1 MSTALNC
8 KVPVLSK
15 GQHIMTSDYGM
26 RTLTVN
32 GKTQTKLHKGV
43 DLVGGG
49 HTLDYVIAFADGTV
63 KAAKY
68 QSSMGYYV
76 QIDHGNGYV
85 TRYMHMKKGSLTVKA
100 GQAVKKGQVLGYMG
114 ATGNVTGAHLHFDIC
129 INGEY
134 IDPKPYLKGEKAF
147 VKASSNKYSE
157 AIKEFQAAAI
167 KDGIK
172 MKKGAN
178 GWWGAESENAAKTG
192 VVKKRLVYRY
202 KNLTRIV
209 QRIVGTRIDGYCGN
223 NTANAIKNWQANN
236 GLAVDGAFGPA
247 CWKAYLEIE

>member
-1 MSTALNC
+1 MATTLNC
-8 KVPVLSK
+8 KIPVLSK

-49 HTLDYVIAFADGTV
+49 HTLDYVIAFVDGTV

-100 GQAVKKGQVLGYMG
+100 GQTVKKGQVLGYMG

-147 VKASSNKYSE
+147 APQV
-157 AIKEFQAAAI
+157 AAAP
-167 KDGIK
+167 
-172 MKKGAN
+172 
-178 GWWGAESENAAKTG
+178 
-192 VVKKRLVYRY
+192 VKKAY
-202 KNLTRIV
+202 T
-209 QRIVGTRIDGYCGN
+209 GTFPTLPARGSLRKGDKGTQVKHLQNFLNWCIPAGLDVDGSFGPKTLSAVKTYQK
-223 NTANAIKNWQANN
+223 AY
-236 GLAVDGAFGPA
+236 GLAVDGRFGPA
-247 CWKAYLEIE
+247 SLAKAKTIKR